1 MLLVGL
7 TGSIGM
13 GKSETAKM
21 FARHGVPVCD
31 SDATVHAL
39 YDKGGAAVEPVG
51 AAFPGVMVDGR
62 VDRERLSRE
71 VVGKPEALRKLELIV
86 HPLVGAAQRA
96 ALQAAAD
103 SGAKMVV
110 LDIPLLFETGGR
122 ARVDVVVVVSA
133 PGDVQRQRVLAR
145 PGMTPEK
152 LDAILLKQ
160 MPDAEKR
167 SRADFVVDTSKGLAH
182 AEAQVVAIIDAL
194 KHREGKIWTANHA

>member
-39 YDKGGAAVEPVG
+39 YDAGGSAVEPVG
-51 AAFPGVMVDGR
+51 AAFPGVVVDGR
-62 VDRERLSRE
+62 VDRERLSRL
-71 VVGKPEALRKLELIV
+71 VVGNAEALRKLEAIV
-86 HPLVGAAQRA
+86 HPLVAVAQRA
-96 ALQAAAD
+96 FLQRAAAA
-103 SGAKMVV
+103 GAAMVV

-133 PGDVQRQRVLAR
+133 PTEMQRERVMKR
-145 PGMTPEK
+145 PGMTGEK
-152 LDAILLKQ
+152 LDAIIAKQ

-167 SRADFVVDTSKGLAH
+167 ARADFVVDTSKGLAH

-194 KHREGKIWTANHA
+194 KHRRGKIWTANHA

>member
-1 MLLVGL
+1 MLLIGL

-39 YDKGGAAVEPVG
+39 YEKGGAAVEPVG
-51 AAFPGVMVDGR
+51 AAFPGVVVDGR
-62 VDRERLSRE
+62 VDREKLSRE
-71 VVGKPEALRKLELIV
+71 VVGKPEALRKLEMIV
-86 HPLVGAAQRA
+86 HPLVGTAQRA
-96 ALQAAAD
+96 ALQAAAA
-103 SGAKMVV
+103 SGARMVV

-133 PGDVQRQRVLAR
+133 PGDVQRRRVLER

-160 MPDAEKR
+160 MPDAQKR
-167 SRADFVVDTSKGLAH
+167 AQADFVVDTSKGLAH

-194 KHREGKIWTANHA
+194 KHREGKIWTSNHA